1 MDVEQNLIAAY
12 LAHPRPHEQMWP
24 QCADCAGVLKN
35 DSPTVDVL
43 QSPKLTTFTLLLQE
57 YFQLVM
63 LHGGDGPGPL
73 LTAAH
78 ANGWKME
85 DTDRN
90 NCLS

>member
-1 MDVEQNLIAAY
+1 MRCDVEQNRIAAY

-24 QCADCAGVLKN
+24 QCAGVLKN
-35 DSPTVDVL
+35 DSPTVDGL

-78 ANGWKME
+78 ANDWKME

-90 NCLS
+90 NCLY